1 MTIELETE
9 RLILKTLDSSYSKEV
24 LKYYSA
30 NKDFFET
37 KMPSYETGYF
47 TEEYQS
53 EILEKSGKD
62 TEPGNSVKFFI
73 FLKNDKNRIIGDI
86 SVSNIVK
93 GAFLSCHLGYK
104 LDEKENGKGYAL
116 EALKKIIDYSFNEL
130 GLHRI
135 EANIM
140 PANTRSIKLA
150 ARLGFF
156 NEGLSKNYLRI
167 NGKWEDHLHYVLL
180 NKKFRM
186 TILVFLSYFG
196 ILSRYNNYT
205 NIIIN

>member
-1 MTIELETE
+1 MKIELETE
-9 RLILKTLDSSYSKEV
+9 RLILKTLGSSYSKQV
-24 LKYYSA
+24 LKYYSI

-37 KMPSYETGYF
+37 KMPSYGAGFF

-53 EILEKSGKD
+53 EILKKSGKD
-62 TEPGNSVKFFI
+62 AESGHSVKFFI
-73 FLKNDKNRIIGDI
+73 FIKQDLNRIIGDI

-104 LDEKENGKGYAL
+104 LDEKENGKGYAS

-140 PANTRSIKLA
+140 PANTSSIKLA
-150 ARLGFF
+150 SRLGFF
-156 NEGLSKNYLRI
+156 NEGLSKKYLRI

-180 NKKFRM
+180 NKE
-186 TILVFLSYFG
+186 LE
-196 ILSRYNNYT
+196 
-205 NIIIN
+205 